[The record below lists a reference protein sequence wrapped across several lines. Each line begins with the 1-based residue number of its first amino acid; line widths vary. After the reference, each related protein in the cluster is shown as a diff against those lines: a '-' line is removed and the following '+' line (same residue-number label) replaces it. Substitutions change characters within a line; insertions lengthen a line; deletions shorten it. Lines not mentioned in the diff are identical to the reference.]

1 MTDTQP
7 DLKILQEAFDDLH
20 DKILRLDSELRLMN
34 EKRSIM
40 YDRMSEISFE
50 LTRMK
55 KEA

>member
-20 DKILRLDSELRLMN
+20 AKILRLDSELRLMN